1 MASDYDKIIKENIE
15 SVFLPVMDKL
25 LNIQADSFE
34 DIPYDVQVTIER
46 KPDFIKRVI
55 NQNQS
60 PYILHLEFQSTDE
73 TDMVYRMLEYRAL
86 LTRKHMTPV
95 VQFVVYIGDSAP
107 KMNTRIKQEN
117 LDYRFVLKNL
127 RDYDHRTLLAS
138 DIPEEIILAILG
150 DFNHQP
156 PVEVLRTILQRLTQL
171 TADDIKLQRYV
182 RQLGVLSRLR
192 NLQYETYK
200 QIKQM
205 PVEFDIET
213 DYVFLR
219 GKEAGIKQGVVEGLK
234 EGREEGEKAEKRRLI
249 VSMLRSGQLTDQQIA
264 TFADVPIAYVEKVRA
279 AMGLQ

>member
-1 MASDYDKIIKENIE
+1 MANEYDKIIKENIE
-15 SVFLPVMDKL
+15 AVFLPVMDKL
-25 LNIQADSFE
+25 LGIQVDMSE
-34 DIPYDVQVTIER
+34 DIPYDIQVTIER

-73 TDMVYRMLEYRAL
+73 GGMAYRMLEYRAL
-86 LTRKHMTPV
+86 LTRKYATPV
-95 VQFVVYIGDSAP
+95 VQFVIYIGDSTP
-107 KMNTRIKQEN
+107 KMNTRIQQEN

-127 RDYDHRTLLAS
+127 QDYDHRTLLAS
-138 DIPEEIILAILG
+138 DVPEEIILAILG
-150 DFNHQP
+150 DFNDQP

-171 TADDIKLQRYV
+171 TADSIKLQKYI

-192 NLQYETYK
+192 NLQYETYQ

-213 DYVFLR
+213 DYVFVR

-234 EGREEGEKAEKRRLI
+234 EGKEEGEKAEKRRLI
-249 VSMLRSGQLTDQQIA
+249 INMLRSGQLTNQQIA
-264 TFADVPIAYVEKVRA
+264 TFADVSMAYVEKVRDSID
-279 AMGLQ
+279 L